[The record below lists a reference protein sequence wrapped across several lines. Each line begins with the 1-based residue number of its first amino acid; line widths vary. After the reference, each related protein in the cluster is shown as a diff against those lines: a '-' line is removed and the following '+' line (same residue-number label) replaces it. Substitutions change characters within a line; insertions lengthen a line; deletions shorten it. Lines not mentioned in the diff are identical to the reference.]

1 MHAYTRTE
9 KEKNYDI
16 HPHWDRERKEL
27 RHTPTLEQRKTGTTT
42 YTTLQQRKKGTTTHY
57 TGTEKKRKTHSFWNE
72 RRNKYTKPQWNSG
85 GTVHTHIHSE
95 TDEEKDAFLQRQKST
110 HKHTYT
116 GEISRKE
123 DVSTLERRTKVSTVF
138 LRMREVPRR

>member
-42 YTTLQQRKKGTTTHY
+42 YTTLEQRKKGTTTHY

-85 GTVHTHIHSE
+85 GTVHT
-95 TDEEKDAFLQRQKST
+95 ST
-110 HKHTYT
+110 LKQMKRRTPFCR
-116 GEISRKE
+116 GRKARTNTP
-123 DVSTLERRTKVSTVF
+123 TLERSRGRKTYPHWNGGLKFQHNPHNTDT
-138 LRMREVPRR
+138 EDG